1 MSAVSSASSVLTEN
15 HERLVCRKS
24 EHAKQQHGE
33 TANANRR
40 LRNASRGYAS
50 QKFPSKILTVYRR
63 DFPTAFTV
71 RHHSIVLF
79 FFRSYSI
86 LASDVRVEELSASL
100 PNRVRHRRTRKIA
113 CGSILEQFPVNRN
126 DVDRLVL
133 EYRGRRGRARRRF
146 SSDKIDGTVN

>member
-1 MSAVSSASSVLTEN
+1 MSK
-15 HERLVCRKS
+15 ERTR
-24 EHAKQQHGE
+24 EAA
-33 TANANRR
+33 TRR
-40 LRNASRGYAS
+40 DGKRESTVAQRESRLC
-50 QKFPSKILTVYRR
+50 KSKIPVKNPHRLSSRFSHCFHRSSPFYR
-63 DFPTAFTV
+63 
-71 RHHSIVLF
+71 SF
-79 FFRSYSI
+79 FSFDRSYSI